1 MDCIASGDTVS
12 GILRMLETRL
22 SPSRRNHSLAVA
34 ELARSMCGSA
44 GVDPTRGYV
53 AGLAHDLAR
62 EMNSRDLLRLAAR
75 RQACSPLELAPPVLV
90 HGRAAAALVNAELG
104 LEDEEILLALE
115 DHVTGRPAMG
125 TLSRIVFVADF
136 LEPGRK
142 MISPAF
148 RLRAGRL
155 TLEGQVVLV
164 LEQVF
169 AWLRANKRPIAPAA
183 LQLYKELR

>member
-12 GILRMLETRL
+12 GILALLEERL
-22 SPSRRNHSLAVA
+22 RASRRNHCLAVA
-34 ELARSMCGSA
+34 ELARSMCGPA
-44 GVDPTRGYV
+44 GIDPTRGYV

-62 EMNSRDLLRLAAR
+62 EMNSTDLLRLAGR
-75 RQACSPLELAPPVLV
+75 RRACSPLELAQPVLV
-90 HGRAAAALVNAELG
+90 HGRAAAVLLNTELG
-104 LEDEEILLALE
+104 LEDEEILMALE

-155 TLEGQVVLV
+155 PLEEQVVLV

-169 AWLRANKRPIAPAA
+169 AWLRADKRPIAPAS
-183 LQLYKELR
+183 LQLYKELS